1 MPNPACPISGTGI
14 RKFTEAPLPGL
25 AAPRRAYKTCR
36 AMRRFIET
44 KYAFDDIAQVN
55 REVDKALPG
64 RDIPGPRSYSGRG

>member
-1 MPNPACPISGTGI
+1 MPNPITQPWLRDCRAERTLGTGS
-14 RKFTEAPLPGL
+14 
-25 AAPRRAYKTCR
+25 RRAYKTCR
-36 AMRRFIET
+36 AMRPFIET